1 MALTE
6 AQKRAKQNYNEKNRE
21 KTRYYS
27 YKATAKSFIRNNA
40 TLEDLEEIKVLIE
53 EIKKEK
59 FENEE

>member
-6 AQKRAKQNYNEKNRE
+6 AQKRAKEKYNEKNRE

-40 TLEDLEEIKVLIE
+40 TLEDLEEIKNLIE

-59 FENEE
+59 FEND

>member
-6 AQKRAKQNYNEKNRE
+6 AQKRAKEKYNEKNRE

-40 TLEDLEEIKVLIE
+40 TLEDLKELEILIKEIKE
-53 EIKKEK
+53 EK
-59 FENEE
+59 FEN

>member
-6 AQKRAKQNYNEKNRE
+6 AQKRAKEKYNEKNRE

-40 TLEDLEEIKVLIE
+40 TLEDLKELEILIKEIKE
-53 EIKKEK
+53 EK
-59 FENEE
+59 FENE

>member
-6 AQKRAKQNYNEKNRE
+6 AQKRAKEKYNEKNRE

-40 TLEDLEEIKVLIE
+40 TLKDLEEIKTLIE

-59 FENEE
+59 FETE

>member
-6 AQKRAKQNYNEKNRE
+6 AQKRAKEKYNEKNRE

-40 TLEDLEEIKVLIE
+40 TLEDLKELEVLIKEIKE
-53 EIKKEK
+53 EK
-59 FENEE
+59 FEN

>member
-6 AQKRAKQNYNEKNRE
+6 AQKRAKEKYNEKNRE

-40 TLEDLEEIKVLIE
+40 TLEDLKELEILIKEIKE
-53 EIKKEK
+53 EK
-59 FENEE
+59 FGN

>member
-6 AQKRAKQNYNEKNRE
+6 AQKRAKEKYNEKNKE

-40 TLEDLEEIKVLIE
+40 TLEDLEDIENLIK

-59 FENEE
+59 FENE